1 MDKVR
6 RIVHPKL
13 TPFHFQIKTFYLS
26 DVNYSTDKPSVSIVN
41 TAIDRKY
48 RRRMCLY
55 QAQASKQVA
64 QNVQMFSNV
73 LHIIKINMLH
83 TLYYV
88 WKQLW

>member
-41 TAIDRKY
+41 TAIDRNIVGACVCSK
-48 RRRMCLY
+48 RK
-55 QAQASKQVA
+55 QASCTERA
-64 QNVQMFSNV
+64 NVFERSTYHKN
-73 LHIIKINMLH
+73 
-83 TLYYV
+83 
-88 WKQLW
+88 